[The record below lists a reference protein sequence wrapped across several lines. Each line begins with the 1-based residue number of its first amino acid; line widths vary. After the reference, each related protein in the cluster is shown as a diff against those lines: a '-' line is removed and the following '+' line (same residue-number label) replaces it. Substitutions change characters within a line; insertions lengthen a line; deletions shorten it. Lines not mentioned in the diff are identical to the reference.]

1 MGEVASL
8 FNRLAQALTRSNM
21 ELKETLAKQLKTEEA
36 LEVRAVELEKFNRLM
51 VGRELKMVE
60 LKKEIAELKEKLPPT
75 S

>member
-1 MGEVASL
+1 
-8 FNRLAQALTRSNM
+8 M